1 METRRP
7 IGFVGRGPGYSV
19 SVSDILR
26 LALPAGSTALVGQG
40 SLDRRVFWA
49 RLLGPRPPALGNTE
63 AGEMVLLPG
72 SISGARSFPRV
83 VRDLVDA
90 GVGAFLVSGA
100 PNEEGLGVATELGT
114 PILRLVDGASL
125 VDAERSIISLIV
137 DREGQLRRKVEQ
149 IYERLLATLVEDAG
163 IRPLASEVAQV
174 TGRAVVVLDEYFRV
188 QVTEPDDEGIRA
200 LGRALGGALA
210 KRDPRSA
217 GRPATAP
224 FRLGRGRGEPD
235 ALVVP
240 LRLRGMPAGYLG
252 LAGAAD
258 VSDLDREI
266 AERAARVVGIE
277 LAKQRAVTE
286 AQLRLQGDFLDDLLS
301 GRYPS
306 EEAMLA
312 RAKWVGHNLALPHVV
327 LALAVDEPAGPQ
339 VGSSNA
345 ATAPESRRLQAADLV
360 RTELV
365 RIAPDALLREQQGT
379 LALVLPRATAPGRE
393 QSVAL
398 AEGLRVQLAS
408 RVAPSAVTIGV
419 GRAHLGVAGIG
430 QAYREAEQ
438 ALAVARVLQGGD
450 RTVHFEELGVQ
461 RLLFQLRE
469 NPELASFYDDL
480 LGRLQA
486 HDERQGADLVNT
498 LEAFFES
505 HGNHVRTAQ
514 RLHLHRNTLLYRLD
528 RARQILDI
536 NLDDSEV
543 RLALQVAL
551 KIGRVIGRRP
561 IPVAAALSS

>member
-1 METRRP
+1 METSRP
-7 IGFVGRGPGYSV
+7 ISFVGRGPGYSV
-19 SVSDILR
+19 SISDILR
-26 LALPAGSTALVGQG
+26 LALPAGSTVLVGQG
-40 SLDRRVFWA
+40 SLERRVFWA
-49 RLLGPRPPALGNTE
+49 RLLGPRPPALGHTE
-63 AGEMVLLPG
+63 AGEMVLLPA

-83 VRDLVDA
+83 VRELVEA
-90 GVGAFLVSGA
+90 GVGAFLVAGA
-100 PNEEGLGVATELGT
+100 PHEEGLSAATELGT
-114 PILRLVDGASL
+114 PILRLVDGGSL

-174 TGRAVVVLDEYFRV
+174 TGRMVVVLDEYFRV
-188 QVTEPDDEGIRA
+188 QVTEPDDEGTRA
-200 LGRALGGALA
+200 LGRALGSALA
-210 KRDPRSA
+210 KRDPRTA

-266 AERAARVVGIE
+266 ADRAARVLGIE

-286 AQLRLQGDFLDDLLS
+286 AQLRLQGDFLDDVLS

-327 LALAVDEPAGPQ
+327 LALAVDEPAG
-339 VGSSNA
+339 S
-345 ATAPESRRLQAADLV
+345 ESRRLQAADLV
-360 RTELV
+360 RTELL

-379 LALVLPRATAPGRE
+379 LVLALPRAAAPDRE

-398 AEGLRVQLAS
+398 AEGLREQLAS

-438 ALAVARVLQGGD
+438 ALAVARALQGGS

-469 NPELASFYDDL
+469 NPELASFYDDV

-498 LEAFFES
+498 LEAFFEC

-514 RLHLHRNTLLYRLD
+514 RLHLHRNTLLYRLE

-551 KIGRVIGRRP
+551 KIGRVVGRRP
-561 IPVAAALSS
+561 TPVAAAMSS

>member
-1 METRRP
+1 METSRP
-7 IGFVGRGPGYSV
+7 ISFVGRGPGYSV
-19 SVSDILR
+19 SISDILR
-26 LALPAGSTALVGQG
+26 LALPAGSTVLVGQG
-40 SLDRRVFWA
+40 SLERRVFWA
-49 RLLGPRPPALGNTE
+49 RLLGPRPPALGHTE
-63 AGEMVLLPG
+63 AGEMVLLPA
-72 SISGARSFPRV
+72 SISGARSFPRA
-83 VRDLVDA
+83 VRDLVEA
-90 GVGAFLVSGA
+90 GVGAFLVAGA
-100 PNEEGLGVATELGT
+100 PHEEGLSAATELGT
-114 PILRLVDGASL
+114 PILRLVDGGSL

-174 TGRAVVVLDEYFRV
+174 TGRMVVVLDEYFRV
-188 QVTEPDDEGIRA
+188 QVTEPDDEGTRA

-210 KRDPRSA
+210 KRDPRTA

-266 AERAARVVGIE
+266 ADRAARVLGIE

-286 AQLRLQGDFLDDLLS
+286 AQLRLQGDFLDDVLS

-327 LALAVDEPAGPQ
+327 LALAVDEPAG
-339 VGSSNA
+339 S
-345 ATAPESRRLQAADLV
+345 ESRRLQAADLV
-360 RTELV
+360 RTELL

-379 LALVLPRATAPGRE
+379 LALALPRAAAPDRE

-398 AEGLRVQLAS
+398 AEGLREQLAS
-408 RVAPSAVTIGV
+408 RVAPAAVTIGV

-438 ALAVARVLQGGD
+438 ALAVARALQGGS

-469 NPELASFYDDL
+469 NPELASFYDDV

-498 LEAFFES
+498 LEAFFEC

-514 RLHLHRNTLLYRLD
+514 RLHLHRNTLLYRLE

-561 IPVAAALSS
+561 IPVAAAMSS

>member
-1 METRRP
+1 METSRP
-7 IGFVGRGPGYSV
+7 ISFVGRGPGYSV
-19 SVSDILR
+19 SISDILR
-26 LALPAGSTALVGQG
+26 LALPAGSTVLVGQG
-40 SLDRRVFWA
+40 SLERRVFWA
-49 RLLGPRPPALGNTE
+49 RLLGPRPPALGHTE
-63 AGEMVLLPG
+63 AGEMVLLPA

-83 VRDLVDA
+83 VRELVEA
-90 GVGAFLVSGA
+90 GVGAFLVAGA
-100 PNEEGLGVATELGT
+100 PHEEGLSAATELGT
-114 PILRLVDGASL
+114 PILRLVDGGSL

-174 TGRAVVVLDEYFRV
+174 TGRMVVVLDEYFRV
-188 QVTEPDDEGIRA
+188 QVTEPDDEGTRA
-200 LGRALGGALA
+200 LGRALGSALA
-210 KRDPRSA
+210 KRDPRTA

-266 AERAARVVGIE
+266 ADRAARVLGIE

-286 AQLRLQGDFLDDLLS
+286 AQLRLQGDFLDDVLS

-327 LALAVDEPAGPQ
+327 LALAVDEPAG
-339 VGSSNA
+339 S
-345 ATAPESRRLQAADLV
+345 ESRRLQAADLV
-360 RTELV
+360 RTELL

-379 LALVLPRATAPGRE
+379 LALALPRAAAADRE

-398 AEGLRVQLAS
+398 AEGLRDQLAS
-408 RVAPSAVTIGV
+408 RVAPAAVTIGV

-438 ALAVARVLQGGD
+438 ALAVARALQGGS

-469 NPELASFYDDL
+469 NPELASFYDDV

-498 LEAFFES
+498 LEAFFEC

-514 RLHLHRNTLLYRLD
+514 RLHLHRNTLLYRLE

-551 KIGRVIGRRP
+551 KIGRVVGRRP
-561 IPVAAALSS
+561 TPVAAAMSS

>member
-1 METRRP
+1 METSRP
-7 IGFVGRGPGYSV
+7 ISFVGRGPGYSV
-19 SVSDILR
+19 SISDILR
-26 LALPAGSTALVGQG
+26 LALPAGSTVLVGQG
-40 SLDRRVFWA
+40 SLERRVFWA
-49 RLLGPRPPALGNTE
+49 RLLGPRPPALGHTE
-63 AGEMVLLPG
+63 AGEMVLLPA

-83 VRDLVDA
+83 VRELVEA
-90 GVGAFLVSGA
+90 GVGAFLVAGA
-100 PNEEGLGVATELGT
+100 PHEEGLSAATELGT
-114 PILRLVDGASL
+114 PILRLVDGGSL

-174 TGRAVVVLDEYFRV
+174 TGRMVVVLDEYFRV
-188 QVTEPDDEGIRA
+188 QVTEPDDEGTRA

-210 KRDPRSA
+210 KRDPRTA

-266 AERAARVVGIE
+266 ADRAARVLGIE

-286 AQLRLQGDFLDDLLS
+286 AQLRLQGDFLDDVLS

-327 LALAVDEPAGPQ
+327 LALAVDEPAG
-339 VGSSNA
+339 S
-345 ATAPESRRLQAADLV
+345 ESRRLQAADLV
-360 RTELV
+360 RTELL

-379 LALVLPRATAPGRE
+379 LALALPRAAAPDRE

-398 AEGLRVQLAS
+398 AEGLREQLAS
-408 RVAPSAVTIGV
+408 RVAPAAVTIGV

-438 ALAVARVLQGGD
+438 ALAVARALQGGS

-469 NPELASFYDDL
+469 NPELASFYDDV

-498 LEAFFES
+498 LEAFFEC

-514 RLHLHRNTLLYRLD
+514 RLHLHRNTLLYRLE

-551 KIGRVIGRRP
+551 KIGRVVGRRP
-561 IPVAAALSS
+561 TPVAAAMSS